1 MQTPGDVKAGLTRE
15 MKLRCTITDSPDNNA
30 PIIGRRDLEMVTTDV
45 KEMFSIIITNNE
57 SDVASATHHDSA
69 KNLINSTSM
78 EVSGDVTGNATL
90 RGYLELS
97 WLYPLEAESGQ
108 YVCQAN
114 AVTDE
119 GHVVVL
125 SKTINVEV
133 ATPTTADLVNHVR
146 DLQIERD
153 LANATME
160 QANAKIGQQRAEIDQ
175 ANAKIDQQRAELDQQ
190 STKMDQ
196 ANAKISQQRTEV
208 NAMKLRLNNVEH
220 TEFGVV
226 DCNPGTGGHSYSD
239 YWTGRTT
246 LYHWGSN
253 IYSVDIPVR
262 FSQVY
267 THVPVVHLSVETM
280 YADTNDQAILH
291 ALQVV
296 SVDKRGFSV
305 RCSAFHGRE
314 IYDLHVSWISV
325 AT

>member
-1 MQTPGDVKAGLTRE
+1 
-15 MKLRCTITDSPDNNA
+15 
-30 PIIGRRDLEMVTTDV
+30 MVTTDV

-160 QANAKIGQQRAEIDQ
+160 QANAKIGQQRAEIDQANAKIDQQRAEIDQQSTKMDQ